1 MSVGEW
7 IGSLGVTLLL
17 VAFILNLLNKLA
29 LNSITYLLLNVI
41 GAALAG
47 ISSYIIQFWP
57 FVILESVWML
67 ASLIPLLKKL
77 KSNEN

>member
-1 MSVGEW
+1 MSVGEF

-17 VAFILNLLNKLA
+17 VAFVLNLLNKLA

-67 ASLIPLLKKL
+67 ASLIPMLKKL
-77 KSNEN
+77 K